1 MEYIKSNK
9 GGVKLLYEGF
19 VYVKSK
25 TLKSDDVSFECEMRR
40 NHKQCK
46 ARLRVNGDSVVG
58 RYNDHTH
65 APDIGRAEALKIRQS
80 IKRRAV
86 DTEETPQQ
94 VITQEMRIV
103 SDSAAVKLPA
113 IRNIRRCVRRY
124 RQVAGNAPANPQTRA
139 DLELPEEYTRTLAG
153 QPFLLFDS
161 GPVEDR
167 ILLLSTDS
175 LLRTFETSLDWFV
188 DGTFKV
194 VPSIFYQ
201 LFTIH
206 AMTNG
211 HVVPCVFALLP
222 NKQQVT
228 YVTLLRELHRLSPEL
243 SPRSIMIDF
252 EIASRNAL
260 QDIFPDATIQGCF
273 YHLSQAIYRKVQSIG
288 LQQEY
293 QTNLDL
299 SLKIRMLAALA
310 FVPVDDIVESF
321 EHLADSMPDEAQPIT
336 DYFEDTYIG
345 RLQRRGRRRQP
356 PFAHDMWSVHNRV
369 EEGLPRTNNH
379 IEGWH
384 RRMQSNVGAHHP
396 SIWHFLD
403 VLRREQSLNEV
414 IITQIRT
421 GQPAPPQRG
430 KYKAVNERLV
440 TVVRDYANRSVH
452 DFLRGI
458 AHNIQM

>member
-25 TLKSDDVSFECEMRR
+25 TLKSGDVSFECEMRR

-167 ILLLSTDS
+167 ILLFSTDS
-175 LLRTFETSLDWFV
+175 LLRTLETSLD
-188 DGTFKV
+188 
-194 VPSIFYQ
+194 
-201 LFTIH
+201 
-206 AMTNG
+206 
-211 HVVPCVFALLP
+211 
-222 NKQQVT
+222 
-228 YVTLLRELHRLSPEL
+228 
-243 SPRSIMIDF
+243 
-252 EIASRNAL
+252 
-260 QDIFPDATIQGCF
+260 
-273 YHLSQAIYRKVQSIG
+273 
-288 LQQEY
+288 
-293 QTNLDL
+293 
-299 SLKIRMLAALA
+299 
-310 FVPVDDIVESF
+310 
-321 EHLADSMPDEAQPIT
+321 
-336 DYFEDTYIG
+336 
-345 RLQRRGRRRQP
+345 
-356 PFAHDMWSVHNRV
+356 
-369 EEGLPRTNNH
+369 
-379 IEGWH
+379 
-384 RRMQSNVGAHHP
+384 
-396 SIWHFLD
+396 
-403 VLRREQSLNEV
+403 
-414 IITQIRT
+414 
-421 GQPAPPQRG
+421 
-430 KYKAVNERLV
+430 
-440 TVVRDYANRSVH
+440 
-452 DFLRGI
+452 
-458 AHNIQM
+458 